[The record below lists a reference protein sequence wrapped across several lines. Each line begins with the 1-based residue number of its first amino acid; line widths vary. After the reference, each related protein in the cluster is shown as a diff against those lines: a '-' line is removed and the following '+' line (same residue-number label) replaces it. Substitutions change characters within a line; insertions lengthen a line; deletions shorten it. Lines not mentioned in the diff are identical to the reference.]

1 MSSATYI
8 FKGLDPSGAPA
19 HGEVQGE
26 SPAQVAAQLRSRGF
40 TVVDI
45 SRKRIGFSI
54 RDVRDL
60 YTPVA
65 TRDLTVLARQLATMV
80 SSGLSLL
87 RALYVLEEQT
97 EAKKLARTVAAV
109 RQDVETGLAF
119 SQALAKHP
127 AVFNELFVSMVSAG
141 EVGGNLEAV
150 LERLAHQMEKDDHL
164 RRTVRSAMVYPTLV
178 GCFALAVMVA
188 MVTLI
193 IPVFAGIFKGLGG
206 QLPELTRVM
215 MDISHTFRAD
225 WYFFV
230 FIPIIC
236 IYGFRTMKR
245 RDRGQLFWDGL
256 KLRLPMRIGDIVRKV
271 AIARFARTLATLTA
285 SGVPILQALEITA
298 KTTGNRVI
306 GDPMA
311 EVAEH
316 VKNGE
321 SLAGPLARAGVFPAI
336 VTQMLA
342 VGEETGSL
350 DKMLHKLADFYD
362 DEVETMLKSLTSIIE
377 PVMMLV
383 VGAIVGLVVI
393 AMYLPMFDVYNLVG
407 KGG

>member
-19 HGEVQGE
+19 QGEVTGD
-26 SPAQVAAQLRSRGF
+26 SPAQVAAQLRGRGY

-45 SRKRIGFSI
+45 SRKRIGFSL
-54 RDVRDL
+54 RDIRDL

-65 TRDLTVLARQLATMV
+65 SRDLTVLARQLATMV

-97 EAKKLARTVAAV
+97 EAQKLARTIAAV

-127 AVFNELFVSMVSAG
+127 AVFNDLFVSMVAAG

-150 LERLAHQMEKDDHL
+150 LERLAHQMENDDHL
-164 RRTVRSAMVYPTLV
+164 KRTVRSAMVYPTLV
-178 GCFALAVMVA
+178 GCFALVVLVA
-188 MVTLI
+188 MITLI
-193 IPVFAGIFKGLGG
+193 IPVFAHIFKGLGG

-215 MDISHTFRAD
+215 LDISSVFRAK
-225 WYFFV
+225 WYIFV
-230 FIPIIC
+230 FVPIIVVL
-236 IYGFRTMKR
+236 GFRWMKR
-245 RDRGQLFWDGL
+245 NPRGQLFWDGL
-256 KLRLPMRIGDIVRKV
+256 KLRMPMRIGEIVRKV
-271 AIARFARTLATLTA
+271 AIARFARTLATLTS

-321 SLAGPLARAGVFPAI
+321 SLAAPLARAGVFPAI
-336 VTQMLA
+336 VTQMLS

-362 DEVETMLKSLTSIIE
+362 DEVETMLKALTSIIE

-383 VGAIVGLVVI
+383 VGAVVGLVVI

-407 KGG
+407 KS